1 MAPGVSQLKELDS
14 GTLANLLKVANVLCG
29 ALAFGVAGCWHV
41 YHIITCSDEAD
52 ADGLLSTDCMSFFP
66 ALSSAIVA
74 LYIMCGRL
82 AHAGAL
88 PLPPRRRSRPQL

>member
-1 MAPGVSQLKELDS
+1 MGLQNMES
-14 GTLANLLKVANVLCG
+14 GTAVSLLRACNVLCG
-29 ALAFGVAGCWHV
+29 GLALGVAGCWHV

-88 PLPPRRRSRPQL
+88 PLRPRRRPRPQL